1 VDGGDTERP
10 RLVDERLIA
19 SRSVPVASRC
29 DVVSGEL
36 CTISAAPFPACTDT
50 HYGEFIVTLHH
61 PFRTVALLTGA
72 ALAMTGLVG
81 SAQAADPTTTVTVRQ
96 GDLINGLSDTRSAG
110 HVSFLGDGLAVVTD
124 DSSSQAKAA
133 EYFEVTGALPDTA
146 SLEWYGTQ
154 PQPGQ
159 QIVFDADGVT
169 GNGND
174 YNILVGE
181 PVYGDN
187 WWLTGGSSADAKAA
201 DPSGTDNGGNGS
213 EWFGTLAQWKAALP
227 DARMYAGGFS
237 LGSGVKGSGVL
248 RTITYDSTAYRFT
261 NVAEAA
267 PVVETPTDVTGSFT
281 VAAKAGRHATKV
293 RVDLDSVTQP
303 AGSVL
308 RSRLAWKITVDGA
321 TAFRTNQQFDD
332 HDVWSVRFGKHTGKH
347 KVRIY
352 KSGDL
357 VRKIVVR
364 TGS

>member
-1 VDGGDTERP
+1 MRT
-10 RLVDERLIA
+10 
-19 SRSVPVASRC
+19 RC
-29 DVVSGEL
+29 
-36 CTISAAPFPACTDT
+36 ACEYLPGRTT
-50 HYGEFIVTLHH
+50 VNLSHR
-61 PFRTVALLTGA
+61 FRTGAVVAAGA
-72 ALAMTGLVG
+72 VAATCFVT

-96 GDLINGLSDTRSAG
+96 GDLISGLSDTRSAG

-124 DSSSQAKAA
+124 DSTSQAKAA

-159 QIVFDADGVT
+159 QIVFDVDGIT

-174 YNILVGE
+174 FNILVGE

-187 WWLTGGSSADAKAA
+187 WWLTNGSSADAKAA
-201 DPSGTDNGGNGS
+201 DPSGTDDSGNGS
-213 EWFGTLAQWKAALP
+213 AYFGTLAEWKAALP
-227 DARMYAGGFS
+227 AARMYAGGFS
-237 LGSGVKGSGVL
+237 LGSGVKGSGVI

-267 PVVETPTDVTGSFT
+267 PVVATPTDVTGSFT
-281 VAAKAGRHATKV
+281 VVEKTTRRAAKV
-293 RVDLDSVTQP
+293 RVGLDSVEQH

-308 RSRLAWKITVDGA
+308 RSRLAWRITVDGS
-321 TAFRTNQQFDD
+321 TAFATNQQFDD

-347 KVRIY
+347 KVKIY
-352 KSGDL
+352 KSGQL
-357 VRKIVVR
+357 VRKVVVR